1 MGYANPG
8 QVILG
13 CIRKG
18 PDQAL
23 RNKPASLYQFLPQVP
38 RGWTV
43 CGSVCELDKPFP
55 PQVTVAITAVE
66 SKPELPPLL
75 FYFWARSGFDL
86 TL

>member
-1 MGYANPG
+1 MVYAIPG

-55 PQVTVAITAVE
+55 PQVTVVITAVE
-66 SKPELPPLL
+66 SKPELLPPSLL
-75 FYFWARSGFDL
+75 FLGKVWF
-86 TL
+86 